1 MKPVYI
7 ANPKLSPRDKIYYA
21 KANKER
27 RRLKAVRR
35 SLNKKLAG
43 VLRYLADSLEK
54 HEFFF
59 F

>member
-7 ANPKLSPRDKIYYA
+7 ANPKLSPHDKIRYA
-21 KANKER
+21 KQSKER
-27 RRLKAVRR
+27 RRRNAARKT
-35 SLNKKLAG
+35 LNRKLAG

-54 HEFFF
+54 QEFFF